1 MEEINPSSSVD
12 NKRDMA
18 EEAKVDVKTSA
29 KKDIRNY
36 LCQYCGISRSK
47 NYLITKH
54 IQSHHQME
62 LEEERDD
69 EACEV
74 DEESS
79 SNHTCQECGA
89 EFKKPAHL
97 KQHMQSHSLEVDL
110 CILLS

>member
-1 MEEINPSSSVD
+1 
-12 NKRDMA
+12 
-18 EEAKVDVKTSA
+18 
-29 KKDIRNY
+29 
-36 LCQYCGISRSK
+36 
-47 NYLITKH
+47 
-54 IQSHHQME
+54 ME

-97 KQHMQSHSLEVDL
+97 KQHMQSHSLEE
-110 CILLS
+110 INSLLFKSKGLTYVIA